1 MDTTSVLDS
10 QIANYF
16 KDQQEKRNKKQI
28 SGTTTEPQEE
38 LMKNKSKSIYMKQ
51 YMQKR
56 RKDKNFRSKE
66 RVKERD
72 GKQLAREGEH
82 FRSKERVKER
92 DGKQLAREDEHFRSK
107 ERVKERDAKQLA

>member
-1 MDTTSVLDS
+1 
-10 QIANYF
+10 
-16 KDQQEKRNKKQI
+16 
-28 SGTTTEPQEE
+28 
-38 LMKNKSKSIYMKQ
+38 MKQ

-72 GKQLAREGEH
+72 GKQLARE
-82 FRSKERVKER
+82 
-92 DGKQLAREDEHFRSK
+92 DEHFRSR

>member
-1 MDTTSVLDS
+1 MIDTPGNSTWS
-10 QIANYF
+10 
-16 KDQQEKRNKKQI
+16 QI

-72 GKQLAREGEH
+72 GKQSLIC
-82 FRSKERVKER
+82 FLFLFSCWSLK
-92 DGKQLAREDEHFRSK
+92 
-107 ERVKERDAKQLA
+107 

>member
-72 GKQLAREGEH
+72 GKQLARE
-82 FRSKERVKER
+82 
-92 DGKQLAREDEHFRSK
+92 DEPFFYSFLTS
-107 ERVKERDAKQLA
+107 ENVIYSSELYCITFFYSFLTSENGIDSS